1 MELGAE
7 HPDGFP
13 LLRQEMAEAIGTARE
28 TVARLLSTFRRERLI
43 AVNGRHIEI
52 LAPDRLRR
60 VAGLLG

>member
-1 MELGAE
+1 
-7 HPDGFP
+7 
-13 LLRQEMAEAIGTARE
+13 MAEAIGTARE
-28 TVARLLSTFRRERLI
+28 TVARLLSTFCRERLI